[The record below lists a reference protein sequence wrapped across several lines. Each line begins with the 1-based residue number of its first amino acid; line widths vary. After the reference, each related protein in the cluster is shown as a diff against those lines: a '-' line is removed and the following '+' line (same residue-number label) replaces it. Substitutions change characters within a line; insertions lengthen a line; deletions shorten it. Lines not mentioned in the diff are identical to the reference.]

1 MTTSISWLSFMTKKF
16 TIERYI
22 QKCTP
27 PSVLILIMASELLK
41 LIEWFKISIYIYI
54 YTYIYIYIYQEK
66 NMTFPWHAKIFKLGL
81 KDYFFRSCHYLVEV
95 TFSAMLCGKLKLFF
109 NSWITATCNKVVYMC
124 AKEQQ
129 SPVVIKALWWW
140 LGGHAILRY

>member
-1 MTTSISWLSFMTKKF
+1 MTKKF

-54 YTYIYIYIYQEK
+54 YIYTYIYIYIS
-66 NMTFPWHAKIFKLGL
+66 
-81 KDYFFRSCHYLVEV
+81 R
-95 TFSAMLCGKLKLFF
+95 
-109 NSWITATCNKVVYMC
+109 
-124 AKEQQ
+124 KEHDV
-129 SPVVIKALWWW
+129 SLT
-140 LGGHAILRY
+140 RENF